1 MNIPIY
7 EAIIENE
14 ADGLSCISFVENP
27 AMESNMLVF
36 SEEQRT
42 LSLFQDNERYK
53 RCITGVVI
61 RADHPVYRF
70 DEYYGEYFIKFSKET
85 IRELTEKYSKEKLL
99 NNVSIHHNGKLIDDV
114 VMLEF
119 FIKDVEKG
127 INPKQFTDIED
138 GSLFC
143 TFKINNEEL
152 WNEILNGN
160 FGGLSMELFIGLE
173 QQQRMLY
180 NVHCEPANSETL
192 FEYLFS
198 ISDKEFDDILK
209 LEQKVD
215 IELAQDNTLTDVQL
229 YQLGEDDS
237 GKVIIYFNPETN
249 EYGKLK
255 YKEVVNII
263 PKGVPVVPFPK
274 FKLPENI
281 IVTKTK
287 DNPTIVDILNKPQ
300 YVMISYND
308 EKPGAATGYRTCF
321 IGALGYTT
329 RGNECIRVY
338 EYNGDSRQGFR
349 DGRWRLLLTKRI
361 LDLKTVDYMDGI
373 VTAPPQFNHNGDNGM
388 SRVVKVAKI

>member
-36 SEEQRT
+36 STQNCVEPAK
-42 LSLFQDNERYK
+42 LLFQENYK

-119 FIKDVEKG
+119 FIKDIEKG
-127 INPKQFTDIED
+127 INPKQFDDIED

-152 WNEILNGN
+152 WEEILKGN

-173 QQQRMLY
+173 QSYEQQPTELDM
-180 NVHCEPANSETL
+180 

-198 ISDKEFDDILK
+198 ISDKEFEDILK

-215 IELAQDNTLTDVQL
+215 IELEDNTLSDVQL
-229 YQLGEDDS
+229 YQLGEDND
-237 GKVIIYFNPETN
+237 GKIIIYFNPETN

-263 PKGVPVVPFPK
+263 PKGTLLVPFPK

-287 DNPTIVDILNKPQ
+287 DNPTIIDILDNPQ

-308 EKPGAATGYRTCF
+308 EQPGAATGYRTCF

-338 EYNGDSRQGFR
+338 EYNGDSRQGFK

-388 SRVVKVAKI
+388 SRVIKVAKI

>member
-42 LSLFQDNERYK
+42 LSLFQDNARYK

-127 INPKQFTDIED
+127 INPTQFTDIED

-173 QQQRMLY
+173 QQYSVRC
-180 NVHCEPANSETL
+180 HEESI

-215 IELAQDNTLTDVQL
+215 IELDNNTLTDVQL

-249 EYGKLK
+249 EYGKLPF
-255 YKEVVNII
+255 KEVVNII
-263 PKGVPVVPFPK
+263 PTGVPVLPFPK
-274 FKLPENI
+274 FKTPNGV

-287 DNPTIVDILNKPQ
+287 DNPTIIDILDNPQ

-361 LDLKTVDYMDGI
+361 IDLKTVDYMDVI
-373 VTAPPQFNHNGDNGM
+373 TVAPPQFNHNGDNGM
-388 SRVVKVAKI
+388 SRVIKIAKI

>member
-36 SEEQRT
+36 STQNCVT
-42 LSLFQDNERYK
+42 PTKQLFQENYK

-70 DEYYGEYFIKFSKET
+70 DEYYGEYYITFSKET

-152 WNEILNGN
+152 WEEILKGN

-173 QQQRMLY
+173 QQRTLY
-180 NVHCEPANSETL
+180 EQTQPTEPDM

-198 ISDKEFDDILK
+198 ISDKEFEDILK

-215 IELAQDNTLTDVQL
+215 IELEDNTLSDVQL
-229 YQLGEDDS
+229 YQLGKDND
-237 GKVIIYFNPETN
+237 GKVIIYFNPETY

-263 PKGVPVVPFPK
+263 PKGTPLVPFPK
-274 FKLPENI
+274 FKPRENI
-281 IVTKTK
+281 IVLKTK
-287 DNPTIVDILNKPQ
+287 DTPTITDILDNPQ

-329 RGNECIRVY
+329 CRNECIRVY
-338 EYNGDSRQGFR
+338 EYNGDSRQGFK

-361 LDLKTVDYMDGI
+361 LDLKVVDYMEGI

-388 SRVVKVAKI
+388 SRVIKVAKI

>member
-36 SEEQRT
+36 SEQRPV
-42 LSLFQDNERYK
+42 SLFQENYK

-173 QQQRMLY
+173 QSYEKQQPT
-180 NVHCEPANSETL
+180 EPDM

-198 ISDKEFDDILK
+198 ISDKEFEDILK

-215 IELAQDNTLTDVQL
+215 IELEDNTLSDVQL
-229 YQLGEDDS
+229 YQLGKDDT

-249 EYGKLK
+249 EYGRLK

-263 PKGVPVVPFPK
+263 PKGVPVLPFPE
-274 FKLPENI
+274 FKTPNGV

-287 DNPTIVDILNKPQ
+287 DTPTIIDILNNPQ

-329 RGNECIRVY
+329 LGNECIRVY
-338 EYNGDSRQGFR
+338 EYNGDSRQGFK

-361 LDLKTVDYMDGI
+361 LDLKTVDYMEGI

-388 SRVVKVAKI
+388 SRVVKIAKI

>member
-36 SEEQRT
+36 SEDKPTKQ
-42 LSLFQDNERYK
+42 LFQENYK

-70 DEYYGEYFIKFSKET
+70 DEYYGEYYITFSKET

-119 FIKDVEKG
+119 FIKDIEKG

-152 WNEILNGN
+152 WEEILKGN

-173 QQQRMLY
+173 QSYEQT
-180 NVHCEPANSETL
+180 EPTEPDM

-198 ISDKEFDDILK
+198 ISDKEFEDILK

-215 IELAQDNTLTDVQL
+215 IELEDNTLSDVQL
-229 YQLGEDDS
+229 YQLGKDND
-237 GKVIIYFNPETN
+237 GKIIIYFNPETN

-263 PKGVPVVPFPK
+263 PKGTPLVPFPK

-287 DNPTIVDILNKPQ
+287 DNPTIIDILNKPQ
-300 YVMISYND
+300 YVVISYND

-338 EYNGDSRQGFR
+338 EYNGDSRQGFK

-361 LDLKTVDYMDGI
+361 LDLKAVDYMEGI

-388 SRVVKVAKI
+388 SRVIKVAKI

>member
-36 SEEQRT
+36 SDEQRT
-42 LSLFQDNERYK
+42 LSLFQENYK

-119 FIKDVEKG
+119 FIKDIEKG

-173 QQQRMLY
+173 QQY
-180 NVHCEPANSETL
+180 NDNVRCEPDM

-198 ISDKEFDDILK
+198 ISDKEFEDILK

-215 IELAQDNTLTDVQL
+215 IELEDNTLTDVQL
-229 YQLGEDDS
+229 YQLGKDND
-237 GKVIIYFNPETN
+237 GKIIIYFNPETN
-249 EYGKLK
+249 EYGNVRC
-255 YKEVVNII
+255 KEVVNII
-263 PKGVPVVPFPK
+263 PKGVPVLPFPE
-274 FKLPENI
+274 FKTPNNV

-287 DNPTIVDILNKPQ
+287 DNPTIIDILNKPQ

-338 EYNGDSRQGFR
+338 EYNGDSRQGFK

-361 LDLKTVDYMDGI
+361 LDLKTVDYMEGI

-388 SRVVKVAKI
+388 SRVVKIAKI